1 MSLTKKRETE
11 KMDAVS
17 YKTISA
23 NEKIVKKE
31 WVVVDAQEM
40 VVGRLATQ
48 VARILKGKNK
58 PYYTPH
64 FDCGDNVI
72 IINAEKVKF
81 TGKKW
86 TDKQYVH
93 HTTYPGGQRFATPR
107 EVMRKDPRRILE
119 HAIKGML
126 PKNRLG
132 AQLFRNL
139 RVYVGPNHPH
149 EAQQPKVINIKDIK

>member
-1 MSLTKKRETE
+1 
-11 KMDAVS
+11 MDYLS
-17 YKTISA
+17 YKTVSVNKENA
-23 NEKIVKKE
+23 NKK
-31 WVVVDAQEM
+31 WYVVDAEGQIL
-40 VVGRLATQ
+40 GRLASQ
-48 VARILKGKNK
+48 VAMILRGKK
-58 PYYTPH
+58 KACFTPH
-64 FDCGDNVI
+64 SDCGDNVI

-81 TGKKW
+81 TGKKM

-107 EVMRKDPRRILE
+107 ELMRKDPRRILE

-139 RVYVGPNHPH
+139 HVYVGPNHPH